1 MLWLVLAQKVLVD
14 IHTTAVGY
22 STAASV
28 DGRTAR
34 LRLRYTLTAELST
47 RGACAAVRRARVRYD
62 IRLFDPKHRIY
73 DIRCYL
79 GRIYRVS
86 SVFLRAPAASPGVLT
101 YAIIAH
107 ATDRVP
113 LNAVNGPVLVTTC

>member
-73 DIRCYL
+73 DIRCY
-79 GRIYRVS
+79 
-86 SVFLRAPAASPGVLT
+86 
-101 YAIIAH
+101 
-107 ATDRVP
+107 
-113 LNAVNGPVLVTTC
+113 